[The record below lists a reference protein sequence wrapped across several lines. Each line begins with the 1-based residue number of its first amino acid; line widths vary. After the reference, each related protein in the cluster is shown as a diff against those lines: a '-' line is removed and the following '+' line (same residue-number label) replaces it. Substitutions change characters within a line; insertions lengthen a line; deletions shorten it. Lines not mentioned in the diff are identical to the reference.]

1 MTSEFTIDKLKSLI
15 CTASD
20 LNEPLNYFF
29 DMLDA
34 GMLPSTLLDEV
45 ESKEITVLLKI
56 AVETINKS
64 LNLKTHTT
72 PPLLQQTMDKQ
83 IIHGICGLSGEPQP
97 LTIIYWVE
105 FKTAII
111 CLYHKNRTELWR
123 LVLSDK
129 PFVKH

>member
-1 MTSEFTIDKLKSLI
+1 
-15 CTASD
+15 
-20 LNEPLNYFF
+20 
-29 DMLDA
+29 MLDA
-34 GMLPSTLLDEV
+34 DMLPSIVLDEV

-64 LNLKTHTT
+64 LNLNTHTT
-72 PPLLQQTMDKQ
+72 APLLQQTMDKQ
-83 IIHGICGLSGEPQP
+83 IIHGICGLSEGLQP
-97 LTIIYWVE
+97 LTLIYLLE